1 MGVVDS
7 KTGKERIYSAEE
19 IKKACTDMR
28 AYILLATHCAGS
40 GHPGG
45 SLSSVELIASAF
57 LNKLKHNPKNPD
69 WQGRDRF
76 FLSKA
81 HIVPAL
87 YAALVYIGY
96 HSLDDMVTLRQL
108 WSPFQ
113 GHSDKDKCKG
123 LELSAGSLGQG
134 LGAAVG
140 SALAAKINKENY
152 KVFCLMGDGEQQ
164 EGSIWEAAMS
174 AYHFKL
180 DNLIAIVDRNMLQI
194 DGCTEDVM
202 CLDSIVEKYKGF
214 GWNVIEINGHDLEE
228 IIEAYS
234 LAEKTKV
241 RPTVLIAHTIKG
253 KGISFMENKAEWH
266 GKVPNKEQLIQ
277 ALKELNSGIDYE
289 KYIKIAKDNFEKIEK
304 KVNEDMPKFSKNYW
318 WNSSDM
324 MKVKMEPTRFGFGK
338 ALNEIGD
345 DERIVTLHAD
355 ISDSIKISDFEKGHP
370 ERLNRVFSIGIAEQN
385 MMSVAAGLAKE
396 GKIPVAGTYG
406 VFASG
411 RPWDQIRTTICYNNL
426 NVKIGGAHGG
436 ISVGPDGATHQ
447 SLEEIP
453 LMYYLPNMHLFV
465 PADSIETYKI
475 TKKAVLDINGPCY
488 MRFGREAVP
497 IITKPETYFAIG
509 EANVIRYR
517 KESLNFI
524 DAFEIKQ
531 ASKHKNENEKLTII
545 ACGAMVAESM
555 RAAYILKEEFGIEI
569 RILDIHSVKPIDR
582 KAIVAAMKETSYIL
596 TVEEHQVGGFG
607 NIVAGIIAEAKKP
620 EDKFKLKMI
629 GINDRFGE
637 SGEPWQLTKY
647 FGLSAEYIAKAAHEF
662 LKG

>member
-7 KTGKERIYSAEE
+7 KTSKERIYSVEE
-19 IKKACTDMR
+19 IKKASNEMR

-57 LNKLKHNPKNPD
+57 LNKLKHDPKNPA

-87 YAALVYIGY
+87 YAALVYTSY
-96 HSLDDMVTLRQL
+96 YSLGEMVTLRQL
-108 WSPFQ
+108 WGPFQ
-113 GHSDKDKCKG
+113 GHSDRNKCKG
-123 LELSAGSLGQG
+123 IELSAGSLGQG
-134 LGAAVG
+134 LGAAIG
-140 SALAAKINKENY
+140 SALAAKINNEKHR
-152 KVFCLMGDGEQQ
+152 VFCLMGDGEQQ
-164 EGSIWEAAMS
+164 EGSVWEAAMS

-180 DNLIAIVDRNMLQI
+180 DNLIAIVDRNRLQI

-202 CLDSIVEKYKGF
+202 CLDSMAEKYKGF
-214 GWNVIEINGHDLEE
+214 GWNVLEIDGHDIEE
-228 IIEAYS
+228 ILDAYD
-234 LAEKTKV
+234 LAERNKG
-241 RPTVLIAHTIKG
+241 RPTVIIAHTTKG

-266 GKVPNKEQLIQ
+266 GKAPNKDQLIQ
-277 ALKELNSGIDYE
+277 SLKELNSNIDYE
-289 KYIKIAKDNFEKIEK
+289 KYIKIAKQSFEKIDA
-304 KVNEDMPKFSKNYW
+304 KVKEDTPKFSKDYW
-318 WNSSDM
+318 WNSSDK
-324 MKVKMEPTRFGFGK
+324 MKVQMEPTRFGFGK

-345 DERIVTLHAD
+345 DKRIVTLHAD
-355 ISDSIKISDFEKGHP
+355 ISDSIKITDFEKGHP

-396 GKIPVAGTYG
+396 GKIPIAGTYG

-475 TKKAVLDINGPCY
+475 TKKSILDINGPCY
-488 MRFGREAVP
+488 LRFGREAMP
-497 IITKPETYFAIG
+497 IVTKPDTYCAIG
-509 EANVIRYR
+509 DANVIRYR
-517 KESLNFI
+517 KESANFI

-531 ASKHKNENEKLTII
+531 ASKHKNENEKLAII
-545 ACGAMVAESM
+545 ACGTMVAESM
-555 RAAYILKEEFGIEI
+555 RAAYILKEEFGIETRVI
-569 RILDIHSVKPIDR
+569 NIHSVKPIDR
-582 KAIVAAMKETSYIL
+582 KAIVSAMKETSHIL

-607 NIVAGIIAEAKKP
+607 NIIAGIIAEEKKP
-620 EDKFKLKMI
+620 EDKFKMKML
-629 GINDRFGE
+629 GIKDRFGE
-637 SGEPWQLTKY
+637 SGEPWQLMRY
-647 FGLSAEYIAKAAHEF
+647 FGLSAEHIAKAASEF
-662 LKG
+662 LKT